1 MVKRTDRHQTLCCW
15 IRVPLLRPHTTWPLV
30 TCVVWHIQLS
40 PAGQA
45 LQADLSIDRAI
56 RAETQIRFI
65 LVRGQGSPGVFPKS
79 KKHEDRCLPPESM
92 SIMSLTV
99 YVLYQHVYA
108 PVSADSEQD
117 AHVLMTP
124 HGGFIHASSL
134 MSTCASR
141 LGRDFASSDPFSI

>member
-1 MVKRTDRHQTLCCW
+1 
-15 IRVPLLRPHTTWPLV
+15 
-30 TCVVWHIQLS
+30 
-40 PAGQA
+40 
-45 LQADLSIDRAI
+45 
-56 RAETQIRFI
+56 
-65 LVRGQGSPGVFPKS
+65 
-79 KKHEDRCLPPESM
+79 
-92 SIMSLTV
+92 MSLTV

-141 LGRDFASSDPFSI
+141 LGRDFASSDPFSVYTNFIQTILFYGVETRFCCGKRFAACFADDTKKGIACSTLQALNWREKNEPRGESRQSAYCNKRQDLGQKDRHFRYAI